1 MRKWLIKKIQQEAV
15 NAIFATLKPSNL
27 LLPESVLSL
36 IPPKAYGESKS
47 RESIVGRTGLTLDAM
62 ALPEVAVQHSLS
74 LLLNAQRL
82 NRLAQQQARSNDFY
96 SLDEL
101 LEELYGQVFN
111 ASSPNTMTGKITQR
125 VQFFNCKSH
134 G

>member
-1 MRKWLIKKIQQEAV
+1 R
-15 NAIFATLKPSNL
+15 NL
-27 LLPESVLSL
+27 VLPESILAL
-36 IPPKAYGESKS
+36 IPPKAYGESRT

-82 NRLAQQQARSNDFY
+82 NRLAQQQARSDDFY

-101 LEELYGQVFN
+101 LLQLYKQVFVALPSN
-111 ASSPNTMTGKITQR
+111 NMVAKITQR
-125 VQFFNCKSH
+125 
-134 G
+134 